1 LEDSLGCFPFSEGLI
16 GEADPMEADVFG
28 KSENIFR
35 DGIVT
40 AVNKSAS
47 TRGLKK
53 RNAGTRRAAHFKVGV
68 IPGALHDIYDVF

>member
-1 LEDSLGCFPFSEGLI
+1 MGCFPFSKGLI

-40 AVNKSAS
+40 AVNKGAS
-47 TRGLKK
+47 TRCLKK
-53 RNAGTRRAAHFKVGV
+53 RNAGTRRAAHFEVGV
-68 IPGALHDIYDVF
+68 ISGALHDIYDVL

>member
-1 LEDSLGCFPFSEGLI
+1 MGCFTFGECLI
-16 GEADPMEADVFG
+16 GKANAVETDVFG

-47 TRGLKK
+47 TRCLKK
-53 RNAGTRRAAHFKVGV
+53 RNAGTRRAAHFEVGV